1 MTSIY
6 DIAKAAGTSIA
17 TVSYVLNKSNRV
29 SQATTER
36 VLKAVKDLNYQPK
49 ASARALASGRTLTI
63 TLVAPMS
70 IYMHQVSLSMLING
84 IGNALEPT
92 DYRLYIHPTLN
103 RPNSLLELEASIR
116 SRQMDGVILMH
127 ITANDPR
134 ISLLRQNNIPFVLI
148 GRCNEYDDVSWV
160 DADIDAAVDTAIKHF
175 ISKGHKKIGMLGER
189 GEANI
194 TSHLIRSFETSM
206 LQNDLIFDPKFC
218 IEFSESSAEIDQ
230 MIGDCLSRSDR
241 PTAFFA
247 VSDLAVLGIYKS
259 ATRLG
264 FRIPEDLAVV
274 GYADSPIYPY
284 MSPPCSA
291 VFGSAVELGRI
302 SAELLLALLNE
313 EKVESNHLLL
323 PPHLVEREST
333 GFIQSH

>member
-6 DIAKAAGTSIA
+6 DIARAAGTSIA
-17 TVSYVLNKSNRV
+17 TVSYVLNKSDRI
-29 SQATTER
+29 SPATRER
-36 VLKAVKDLNYQPK
+36 VLKAIKDLNYQPK

-70 IYMHQVSLSMLING
+70 IYSHQVSLYMLING
-84 IGNALEPT
+84 IGRALEPT

-103 RPNSLLELEASIR
+103 RPDSLFEIEEAIR

-134 ISLLRQNNIPFVLI
+134 IPLLRQNNIPFVLI
-148 GRCNEYDDVSWV
+148 GRSNECDDISWV

-194 TSHLIRSFETSM
+194 TNQLIWGFKKSII
-206 LQNDLIFDPKFC
+206 QNGLTYDPKYC
-218 IEFSESSAEIDQ
+218 LEFSEASEEIDRV
-230 MIGDCLSRSDR
+230 IGGCLSLSNR

-259 ATRLG
+259 AARLG
-264 FRIPEDLAVV
+264 LRIPQDVSV
-274 GYADSPIYPY
+274 IGYADSSIYPY

-291 VFGSAVELGRI
+291 VFSSATELGRL
-302 SAELLLALLNE
+302 SAELLLAQLGG
-313 EKVESNHLLL
+313 EKPENNHILF
-323 PPHLVEREST
+323 PPRLIERES
-333 GFIQSH
+333 ILSI